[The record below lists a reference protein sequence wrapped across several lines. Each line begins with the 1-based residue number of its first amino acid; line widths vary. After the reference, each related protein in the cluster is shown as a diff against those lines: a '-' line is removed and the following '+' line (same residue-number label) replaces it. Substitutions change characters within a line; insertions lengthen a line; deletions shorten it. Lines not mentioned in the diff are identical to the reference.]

1 MALNVGFGG
10 DPESYMDPP
19 RGSLEGL
26 SGGPSFIAGLLDMLG
41 VHKQVAAEPAKPE
54 STTSPGKS
62 GDAKASGP
70 APAPSSVSPELMKVL
85 DDAESAFKPMFGAGG
100 MQPLK
105 GFDPSIGF

>member
-54 STTSPGKS
+54 STTNPGKS
-62 GDAKASGP
+62 GDAKASG
-70 APAPSSVSPELMKVL
+70 PAPSSVSPELMKVL
-85 DDAESAFKPMFGAGG
+85 DDAESAFKPMF
-100 MQPLK
+100 K
-105 GFDPSIGF
+105 GIDPSIGF